1 MCVLSHR
8 QLVVTVYTSAPTTL
22 PTLSLVKLS
31 TYIIV
36 LVELFGVVL
45 CCEDVDVLQNGVES
59 VDQARDQLRSA
70 WIEYIS

>member
-1 MCVLSHR
+1 M
-8 QLVVTVYTSAPTTL
+8 TVYTSAPTTL